1 MKTTEREAA
10 RYVLHIRNKEKKR
23 YAWAY
28 MQYLYLGTPEPDAN
42 SYGVSGMATQAVRLA
57 LREIKGLV

>member
-1 MKTTEREAA
+1 MKTTEREADDMCSTFA
-10 RYVLHIRNKEKKR
+10 TKKR
-23 YAWAY
+23 SAT
-28 MQYLYLGTPEPDAN
+28 LGHTCSTYTWERLNQTRD